1 MRKSARITLV
11 VLLIIAVLLVALRIA
26 LPGLVRDFLNEKMAD
41 MGSYSG
47 HVDDVDIM
55 LWRGA
60 YQLNGLSIE
69 KTTDAAEV
77 PLLEVPEVDIAVS
90 WSSLFGQGALVAQL
104 TLHDPEMNF
113 VDGEGEKNQTGEGVD
128 WRDKL
133 REMLPIRLETVKVI
147 NGEVHFRNFTSEP
160 PVDVY
165 ATKIDLTAHGLS
177 NAKVN
182 EEGKPEGRLNGKA
195 MFLAHAPLD
204 VHAEFDPLVSMDDFH
219 LKLRITGIELTRLN
233 DFARAYG
240 NFDFK
245 SGTGDLVVEL
255 DIVDSQ
261 LDGYI
266 KPLLHNAEVFD
277 WQQDVE
283 QQDKGFWRNVWEGV
297 VGAAESVLQNQPKDQ
312 VATRVEL
319 NGSLKDPE
327 VSPFQ
332 MFVAILRNAF
342 IEAFQPRFE
351 NPEQ

>member
-11 VLLIIAVLLVALRIA
+11 TLIVIALLLVALRVA
-26 LPGLVRDFLNEKMAD
+26 LPGLVRDYLNEKMAD
-41 MGSYSG
+41 MGDYSG
-47 HVDDVDIM
+47 HIDDVDIS

-60 YQLNGLSIE
+60 YQLNGLTIE
-69 KTTDAAEV
+69 QVTDEAEI
-77 PLLEVPEVDIAVS
+77 PFLKVPELDIAVS
-90 WSSLFGQGALVAQL
+90 WASLFGDGALVAKL
-104 TLHDPEMNF
+104 TLRSPELNF
-113 VDGEGEKNQTGEGVD
+113 VDGEGEKDQTGEGVD

-133 REMLPIRLETVKVI
+133 REMVPIRLETVRVI
-147 NGEVHFRNFTSEP
+147 DGAVHFRNFTSEP
-160 PVDVY
+160 PVNLY
-165 ATKIDLTAHGLS
+165 ANQIDLTVHGLS
-177 NAKVN
+177 NAGDAQAKRSANLV
-182 EEGKPEGRLNGKA
+182 GSAL
-195 MFLAHAPLD
+195 FLAHAPLD
-204 VHAEFDPLVSMDDFH
+204 VQAEFDPLVRMEDFH
-219 LKLRITGIELTRLN
+219 FMLRIADVQLTRLN
-233 DFARAYG
+233 DFARAYA

-245 SGTGDLVVEL
+245 SGTGDLVVEV
-255 DIVDSQ
+255 DVVDSQ

-266 KPLLHNAEVFD
+266 KPLLHHAEVFD

-283 QQDKGFWRNVWEGV
+283 QQDKGFWRNVWEGL

-319 NGSLKDPE
+319 DGSLKDPE